1 MNKSTQTIRVFNE
14 KPAFK
19 ILCKMAAS
27 IGGRVPDE
35 DTVFYRVFVDV
46 PCDKDV
52 GEHLE
57 YQRDLFLAFVGR
69 FCVSYIWQQEPF
81 NLRVYIS
88 TTSAY

>member
-1 MNKSTQTIRVFNE
+1 
-14 KPAFK
+14 
-19 ILCKMAAS
+19 MAAS